1 MSGEREPE
9 DIPEDDEELSPKWR
23 RELRRRIADSRNPVR
38 YVIYSDLIPDGRWR
52 LFFNI
57 ADDTFC
63 DELDTATLFKR
74 ERIALA
80 VAKLC
85 SDGRQRDLFVAKITT
100 RNGKRRVLKYEK
112 PDHRTKRRRRLR

>member
-1 MSGEREPE
+1 MSVEREPQ
-9 DIPEDDEELSPKWR
+9 DIPEDDEELSPEWR
-23 RELRRRIADSRNPVR
+23 RELRRRIADHHNPVR
-38 YVIYSDLIPDGRWR
+38 YVIYSDLLPGGRWR
-52 LFFNI
+52 LFLNVS
-57 ADDTFC
+57 DDTFC

-85 SDGRQRDLFVAKITT
+85 SDGRKRDLFVAKITT

-112 PDHRTKRRRRLR
+112 PKHRIKRQR